1 MFLKELSRECL
12 MSTKEVKEPVRGS
25 ILGSEEVDA
34 VARVLNEGQ
43 ALSRGPE
50 IEIFEKAFA
59 EHLGVK
65 YCVAVSSCTVALRLA
80 FQSLNLKKGDHVI
93 VPVNAFWNAVCYLIE
108 KEVSISVV
116 DLGKFSLTI
125 DTNLIT
131 EKINRKTKAILSY
144 SHGGNPSN
152 MSALKKICNN
162 YGIALIEDCAHGN
175 GSLWKGKSIAH
186 WSDISCYSFSTLK
199 NMSTLGEGGMIA
211 TNSKATYENVLLL
224 RSGYPIGKA
233 LKANRGSID
242 NETAKFLKPGDF
254 YKNKWTEIES
264 IGSKYVMTTPQAAVG
279 LVQLKKLANF
289 NLMRE
294 QIASKYIDALRN
306 IEEIRFWDID
316 QNSKCAWHLFH
327 FFIVSNTKGARDSVI
342 RDLRINSRIEVVN
355 RFWPLSMNSVFVY
368 KKFNDSCPNYEK
380 QIKNSIVSLPISPNL
395 TDDEVEYIITSV
407 TRSIKIQLMK

>member
-1 MFLKELSRECL
+1 
-12 MSTKEVKEPVRGS
+12 MSIKEVKEPVRGS
-25 ILGSEEVDA
+25 ILGSEEIEA

-50 IEIFEKAFA
+50 IEKFEKAFA

-108 KEVSISVV
+108 KEISISVV
-116 DLGKFSLTI
+116 DLEKFSLTI
-125 DTNLIT
+125 DTNLIS
-131 EKINRKTKAILSY
+131 EKINKKTKAILSY

-152 MSALKKICNN
+152 MSALRKICSI

-175 GSLWKGKSIAH
+175 GSLWKDKSLAH

-199 NMSTLGEGGMIA
+199 NMSTLGEGGMVA
-211 TNSKATYENVLLL
+211 TNSKITYQNILLL

-233 LKANRGSID
+233 VKAKRGSID
-242 NETAKFLKPGDF
+242 NEIDKFLKPGDF
-254 YKNKWTEIES
+254 YKNKWTKIEN

-279 LVQLKKLANF
+279 LVQLKKLASF
-289 NLMRE
+289 NLMR
-294 QIASKYIDALRN
+294 QHIASRYMDALKN
-306 IEEIRFWDID
+306 IEEVKFWDID
-316 QNSKCAWHLFH
+316 QDSKCAWHLFH
-327 FFIVSNTKGARDSVI
+327 FFITSNTEGIRDSIV

-368 KKFNDSCPNYEK
+368 KKFNDSCPNYEN
-380 QIKNSIVSLPISPNL
+380 QVKNTIFSLPISTNL
-395 TDDEVEYIITSV
+395 GDQEIDYIVKKV
-407 TRSIKIQLMK
+407 TRSLKSHLAK